1 MVYAYPKG
9 TKVTPVATSSI
20 QRKQTQR
27 EADMIAE
34 EKALGLKQN
43 DAPMVAPIAAV
54 KKPAANPAD
63 AEKAA
68 AQAAMREK

>member
-1 MVYAYPKG
+1 
-9 TKVTPVATSSI
+9 
-20 QRKQTQR
+20 
-27 EADMIAE
+27 MIAE

-54 KKPAANPAD
+54 KKPASNPAD